1 MACELRLQS
10 EKFVKISFTV
20 GPVGIRKK
28 GVSYKRPGRDFDGC
42 GRLRGRHGSNCRGV
56 SCGRRIW
63 RCLRDCDGTFFRQ
76 RNRNRDRT
84 LGKRGVFRLSE
95 IRRKLIVSGYGG
107 REKFPRRQ
115 DV

>member
-28 GVSYKRPGRDFDGC
+28 GVCYKRPGRDF
-42 GRLRGRHGSNCRGV
+42 
-56 SCGRRIW
+56 
-63 RCLRDCDGTFFRQ
+63 DGTFFRQ